1 MLEYCESR
9 ADSDAVD
16 AALDVMAACL
26 LLLSERFSDRL
37 DEAIDSI
44 GKPLPVLRKRR
55 TCCSDASAVRVATPA
70 V

>member
-1 MLEYCESR
+1 MLEYCERR

-16 AALDVMAACL
+16 AALDVMVACL

-44 GKPLPVLRKRR
+44 GKPMSVLRKRL
-55 TCCSDASAVRVATPA
+55 TC
-70 V
+70 